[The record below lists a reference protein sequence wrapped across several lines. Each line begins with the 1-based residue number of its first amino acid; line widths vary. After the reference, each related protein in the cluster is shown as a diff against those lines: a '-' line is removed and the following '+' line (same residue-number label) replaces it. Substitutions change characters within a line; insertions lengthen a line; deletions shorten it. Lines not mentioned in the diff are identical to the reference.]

1 MPAVQKRTQSLWAI
15 ATALTALS
23 VAVAIGCGSSK
34 SAEPKNVHQT
44 FEDSDE
50 GWIPFGP
57 DAQVEVTRE
66 RTQIK
71 DGSAAL
77 ALHYV
82 FHPGQ
87 YGSAVL
93 PVEQGQLSRLSS
105 IQFWIKADHATSV
118 IRLGFGV
125 RKTSGNTL
133 SFNLLILL

>member
-1 MPAVQKRTQSLWAI
+1 MKFILIGRSRRTKRGVAEKSLSCKTENGKCAMPAVQKRTQSLWAI
-15 ATALTALS
+15 ATVLTALS
-23 VAVAIGCGSSK
+23 VADAIGCGSSK

-71 DGSAAL
+71 DGGAAL

-82 FHPGQ
+82 FH
-87 YGSAVL
+87 
-93 PVEQGQLSRLSS
+93 
-105 IQFWIKADHATSV
+105 
-118 IRLGFGV
+118 
-125 RKTSGNTL
+125 
-133 SFNLLILL
+133 